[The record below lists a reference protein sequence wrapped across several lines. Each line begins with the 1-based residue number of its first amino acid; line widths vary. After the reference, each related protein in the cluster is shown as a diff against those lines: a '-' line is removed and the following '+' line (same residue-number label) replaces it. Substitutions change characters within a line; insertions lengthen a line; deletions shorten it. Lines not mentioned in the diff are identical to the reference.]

1 MITWNFNEK
10 VGEAIIYNYDKDY
23 TYNLYKGNAFLIFLD
38 EYKENGKN
46 MYVLHNFFVDKI
58 HAKRMLGIDMGWID
72 TYGDNLFNTESYK
85 LKKIRINKEMYGLK
99 DTKMLIDMLI
109 EAFDEIKIEIY

>member
-10 VGEAIIYNYDKDY
+10 VGEAVIYNIDKEI
-23 TYNLYKGNAFLIFLD
+23 TYNLYKGNAFLIFLY
-38 EYKENGKN
+38 EYKENGKD
-46 MYVLHNFFVDKI
+46 MYQLNNFFADKI
-58 HAKRMLGIDMGWID
+58 HAKRMLGIDKKWTD
-72 TYGDNLFNTESYK
+72 TYGDNLFNTECYK

-99 DTKMLIDMLI
+99 ETKMLIDMLI